1 MPFKVES
8 QIPNVSVVEPFFD
21 FGKLTTLG
29 NPGYL
34 SMTLVNQSPMA
45 AILILD
51 LRESATVHGSEC
63 LDIQFLSSSITK

>member
-1 MPFKVES
+1 M
-8 QIPNVSVVEPFFD
+8 VEPFFN

-51 LRESATVHGSEC
+51 LRENLGLHGPEC
-63 LDIQFLSSSITK
+63 LDIQFLSSSIPKYYKLHWNINFA